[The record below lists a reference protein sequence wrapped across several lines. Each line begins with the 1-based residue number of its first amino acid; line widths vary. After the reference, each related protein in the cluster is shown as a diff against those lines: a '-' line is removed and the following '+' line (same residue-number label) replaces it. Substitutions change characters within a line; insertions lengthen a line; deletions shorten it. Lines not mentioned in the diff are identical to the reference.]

1 MIVKVADLS
10 IVPPGGWRYRETET
24 GFEFKAATLGSLV
37 DLVAAH
43 RASNKLQPG
52 NPRAEIQA
60 YVCAQLPV
68 GSEDCVG
75 ELEAG
80 DEVADIALKTEF
92 TMDDVKRFLVAAKE
106 ALGRKGLVKQEE
118 ADRRAGICASCPLN
132 QSVGGCWTCRGL
144 AEWIFRL
151 IGTRVTAHA
160 SRLRQCGSCGCNIK
174 AKVWL
179 PLDVARKV
187 SEGYKFPSWCWIK
200 NDPAQ

>member
-1 MIVKVADLS
+1 MIVKVADIS
-10 IVPPGGWRYRETET
+10 VVPPGGWRYRQTET
-24 GFEFKAATLGSLV
+24 GLELKAATLGLLV
-37 DLVAAH
+37 DLVSSH
-43 RASNKLQPG
+43 RAANKLPAG
-52 NPRAEIQA
+52 NPRAEIQV

-75 ELEAG
+75 ELEG
-80 DEVADIALKTEF
+80 SDHDNDIALKRDF

-106 ALGRKGLVKQEE
+106 ALGRKGLVGQEE
-118 ADRRAGICASCPLN
+118 ADRRAGICAACPMN
-132 QSVGGCWTCRGL
+132 QTVGGCWTCRGL

-160 SRLRQCGSCGCNIK
+160 SRLKQCGSCGCNIK

-187 SEGYKFPSWCWIK
+187 SEGYQFPSWCWIK
-200 NDPAQ
+200 TYPAQ